1 MATRDQDISV
11 SDTGAGPGVLVREG
25 TYGTRVLE
33 VEPGGA
39 EFIPLNERHGKPLQL
54 FWTWTSPNM
63 EFATIFVGVLAVA
76 AFGLGF
82 WAAALAII
90 LGSGIGGITQG
101 ILSMRGPRF
110 GVPQMVLSR
119 LGFGYWGNAL
129 PAGLNAVTAG
139 IGWFAVNSVSG
150 ALALNV
156 LTHLPQ
162 VLCLLIVVA
171 VQVVVAFFGY
181 NLVAVFERYAFPVL
195 TVIFLI
201 AAGVVLSKA
210 HPGASHHT
218 IPGAF
223 LLEFGASFGYAVG
236 WNPYASDYTR
246 YFKPDVSKA
255 AIAWWSGLGLFLSC
269 AVLEI
274 VGAAAGTVVNANNA
288 LGNNPTGA
296 FTGLL
301 ATPLAD
307 FTLIAIALGAVSAN
321 VLNIYSGAMSFVAV
335 GIKLP
340 LALRRA
346 IVALGFGAIGFF
358 LAWSGLHN
366 AGAKYQNF
374 LLIIAYWIAPWLA
387 VYFCDLLLRR
397 NPDETLLFSTKRT
410 NWAGP
415 VAMLVGMGISIWLFS
430 NQTEYLGVV
439 PTHIG
444 SVGDLTFE
452 AGFVITAVVYLAW
465 HAIAKTGRE
474 TTLTTQRGAVSGQRG
489 AVSAARHGQ
498 GTQGRF
504 RAFRQGRRGR
514 QLAVA
519 GSICR
524 SSRGSLS
531 RALRAGC
538 LMSRRKDRLAW

>member
-1 MATRDQDISV
+1 MATREVHSGEE
-11 SDTGAGPGVLVREG
+11 SGVLVREG
-25 TYGTRVLE
+25 SYGTQVIA

-39 EFIPLNERHGKPLQL
+39 EFIPLSERHGNPLQL

-63 EFATIFVGVLAVA
+63 EFATIFVGVLGVS

-82 WAAALAII
+82 WEAALALV
-90 LGSGIGGITQG
+90 LGSAIGGITQG
-101 ILSMRGPRF
+101 ILSLRGPRF

-119 LGFGYWGNAL
+119 LGFGYWGNVL
-129 PAGLNAVTAG
+129 PAGLNSVTAG

-156 LTHLPQ
+156 LTHMPQ
-162 VLCLLIVVA
+162 VLCLIIIVA
-171 VQVVVAFFGY
+171 IQVVVAFFGY
-181 NLVAVFERYAFPVL
+181 NLIHVFERYAFPVL
-195 TVIFLI
+195 TIIFLI

-223 LLEFGASFGYAVG
+223 LLTFGASFGYAVG

-246 YFKPDVSKA
+246 YFKPETSKA
-255 AIAWWSGLGLFLSC
+255 AIAWWSGAGLFISC
-269 AVLEI
+269 ALLEI
-274 VGAAAGTVVNANNA
+274 VGAAVGTAVGPDDALAGP
-288 LGNNPTGA
+288 GGM
-296 FTGLL
+296 TGLL

-307 FTLIAIALGAVSAN
+307 LTLLAIALGAISAN
-321 VLNIYSGAMSFVAV
+321 VLNIYSGALSFTAI

-366 AGAKYQNF
+366 AGSKYENF

-387 VYFCDLLLRR
+387 VYFCDLLLRP
-397 NPDETLLFSTKRT
+397 NPDEALLFNTKHT

-415 VAMLVGMGISIWLFS
+415 VAMLVGMGLSIWLFS
-430 NQTEYLGVV
+430 NQTEYIGVV
-439 PTHIG
+439 PTHVP

-452 AGFVITAVVYLAW
+452 VGFVITAVVYLAW
-465 HAIAKTGRE
+465 HAIARSGR
-474 TTLTTQRGAVSGQRG
+474 GKA
-489 AVSAARHGQ
+489 
-498 GTQGRF
+498 
-504 RAFRQGRRGR
+504 
-514 QLAVA
+514 LA
-519 GSICR
+519 G
-524 SSRGSLS
+524 
-531 RALRAGC
+531 
-538 LMSRRKDRLAW
+538 

>member
-1 MATRDQDISV
+1 MITPNNGLIRPVRRRSTLMATRDHDAPQASE
-11 SDTGAGPGVLVREG
+11 TGAATGVLIREG
-25 TYGTRVLE
+25 SYGTSVIS

-39 EFIPLNERHGKPLQL
+39 EFIPLNERHGRPLQL

-76 AFGLGF
+76 GFGLGF
-82 WAAALAII
+82 WEAALA
-90 LGSGIGGITQG
+90 LVAGSAIGGITQG
-101 ILSMRGPRF
+101 ILSLRGPRY

-119 LGFGYWGNAL
+119 LGFGYWGNVL

-156 LTHLPQ
+156 LTHMPE
-162 VLCLLIVVA
+162 VLCLLIIVA

-181 NLVAVFERYAFPVL
+181 NLVHVFERYAFPIL
-195 TVIFLI
+195 TIIFLI
-201 AAGVVLSKA
+201 AAGVILSKA
-210 HPGASHHT
+210 HPGATHHT

-223 LLEFGASFGYAVG
+223 LLTFGASFGYAVG

-246 YFKPDVSKA
+246 YFKPDTSKA
-255 AIAWWSGLGLFLSC
+255 AIAWWSGTGLFVSC

-274 VGAAAGTVVNANNA
+274 VGAAVATSVSADNA
-288 LGNNPTGA
+288 LAGPSGMTS
-296 FTGLL
+296 LL
-301 ATPLAD
+301 PKVLAD

-321 VLNIYSGAMSFVAV
+321 VLNIYSGALSFTAI

-340 LALRRA
+340 LSARRA
-346 IVALGFGAIGFF
+346 IIALGFGAIGFF
-358 LAWSGLHN
+358 LAWSALPN
-366 AGAKYQNF
+366 AGADYQNF

-397 NPDETLLFSTKRT
+397 NPDETLLFATRRT

-430 NQTEYLGVV
+430 NQTKYVGLV
-439 PTHIG
+439 PTHIP
-444 SVGDLTFE
+444 SAGDLTFE
-452 AGFVITAVVYLAW
+452 AGFLITAVVYLGW

-474 TTLTTQRGAVSGQRG
+474 ETL
-489 AVSAARHGQ
+489 AA
-498 GTQGRF
+498 
-504 RAFRQGRRGR
+504 
-514 QLAVA
+514 
-519 GSICR
+519 
-524 SSRGSLS
+524 
-531 RALRAGC
+531 
-538 LMSRRKDRLAW
+538 